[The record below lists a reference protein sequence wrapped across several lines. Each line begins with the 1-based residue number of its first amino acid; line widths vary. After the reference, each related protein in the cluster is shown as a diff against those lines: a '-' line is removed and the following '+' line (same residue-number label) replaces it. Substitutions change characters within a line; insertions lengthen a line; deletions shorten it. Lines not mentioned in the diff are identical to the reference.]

1 MSQRRAT
8 ISRSDRGVVGAGE
21 AGSLAIRLASRG
33 VRHRPF
39 SLAES
44 LDAARVIARDWRVD
58 SIPRSAVVVGIM
70 LDLRPAD
77 LTPSRDEI
85 ARTLGVSRGCV
96 DRAEILWEI
105 FREDVRLDLVRRAV
119 RVALATRGS
128 A

>member
-8 ISRSDRGVVGAGE
+8 ISRSDRGVVGVGE

-39 SLAES
+39 SIAES

-70 LDLRPAD
+70 LDPSGVRKKLREFLLCYAMNTAAAIKQD
-77 LTPSRDEI
+77 GT
-85 ARTLGVSRGCV
+85 
-96 DRAEILWEI
+96 
-105 FREDVRLDLVRRAV
+105 
-119 RVALATRGS
+119 
-128 A
+128 